1 MIDQIQNDT
10 NCSFPELEK
19 LWKGTTKYRI
29 NNIQNSSSTT
39 EIMNKW
45 KNYALPLGYRLVSFY
60 HNNSINTILGYF
72 VPNFLFS

>member
-29 NNIQNSSSTT
+29 NSIQNSSSTT

-45 KNYALPLGYRLVSFY
+45 KNYALPLGYR
-60 HNNSINTILGYF
+60 
-72 VPNFLFS
+72 